1 VKKHLK
7 PVITSV
13 MVLAIGFSMSA
24 CSQNHTVKQQSMKA
38 RNEMHRIESKAVPY
52 GTNMTDR
59 RINDM
64 DYRTNNA
71 MDNNG
76 MYNNGMYNNRTGN
89 STYNGSG
96 LDNTMENRMG
106 NSTYNRMHGMNTKQ
120 SADQLAS
127 RARGVSGVKMA
138 TVVVH
143 NNEAIVGLDIDNKG
157 KKAIIEKQVY
167 AALKGQY
174 PAYNIHVTSDQAM
187 HQKIQK
193 MNAGMS
199 SNHPIK
205 TLANDITMM
214 IRDIGNA
221 VTAPLR

>member
-1 VKKHLK
+1 MKQHLK
-7 PVITSV
+7 PVLTSV
-13 MVLAIGFSMSA
+13 MVLALGFSLSA

-38 RNEMHRIESKAVPY
+38 KNEMHRIESKAVPY
-52 GTNMTDR
+52 GTDMTDR
-59 RINDM
+59 RINEM
-64 DYRTNNA
+64 DYRTNN
-71 MDNNG
+71 D
-76 MYNNGMYNNRTGN
+76 
-89 STYNGSG
+89 
-96 LDNTMENRMG
+96 LDNTMQNRMG

-127 RARGVSGVKMA
+127 RARSVSGVKMA

-174 PAYNIHVTSDQAM
+174 PAYNIHITSDQAM

-205 TLANDITMM
+205 TLANDVTMM

>member
-1 VKKHLK
+1 MKKQLK
-7 PVITSV
+7 PVITSL
-13 MVLAIGFSMSA
+13 MVVAIGFSMSA

-38 RNEMHRIESKAVPY
+38 KNEMHRIESKAVPY

-59 RINDM
+59 RMNEM
-64 DYRTNNA
+64 DYRT
-71 MDNNG
+71 
-76 MYNNGMYNNRTGN
+76 RN
-89 STYNGSG
+89 STYNGM
-96 LDNTMENRMG
+96 DNMTGNNRTYNNMNNGTGVDNMMENRMG

-127 RARGVSGVKMA
+127 RARSVSGVKMA

-174 PAYNIHVTSDQAM
+174 PAYSIHVTSDHGM

-193 MNAGMS
+193 MNAGMTGA
-199 SNHPIK
+199 HPIK
-205 TLANDITMM
+205 TLANDVAIM

>member
-1 VKKHLK
+1 MKKHLK

-59 RINDM
+59 RINEM
-64 DYRTNNA
+64 DYRT
-71 MDNNG
+71 
-76 MYNNGMYNNRTGN
+76 RN
-89 STYNGSG
+89 STYNGMDNMTG
-96 LDNTMENRMG
+96 NNRMYNNMNNGTGIDNTMENRMG

-127 RARGVSGVKMA
+127 RARSVSGVKMA

-174 PAYNIHVTSDQAM
+174 PAYNIHVTSDHAM

-205 TLANDITMM
+205 TLANDVTMM